1 MKIGDTIYY
10 LDFKDYC
17 VKQGVLYSAQPTSTG
32 YLAYTIINDKPEQKE
47 AAICFE
53 TEDKALAKLSELTPI
68 AKEIE
73 RLAKEAQHSID
84 LLRIQLLGEPTL
96 KELVK

>member
-1 MKIGDTIYY
+1 MKIGDTVYY

-17 VKQGVLYSAQPTSTG
+17 VKQGIIYSAQPTSTG
-32 YLAYTIINDKPEQKE
+32 YLAYTIINGQPEQKE
-47 AAICFE
+47 AAICFD

-84 LLRIQLLGEPTL
+84 MLRDQLLGKPTL
-96 KELVK
+96 KELLK

>member
-1 MKIGDTIYY
+1 MKIGDTVYY

-17 VKQGVLYSAQPTSTG
+17 VKQGTLYSMQPTTTG
-32 YLAYTIINDKPEQKE
+32 YLAYTIIGDKPEQKE

-53 TEDKALAKLSELTPI
+53 TETDALAKLSELTPI

-84 LLRIQLLGEPTL
+84 MLREQLLGKPTL
-96 KELVK
+96 KELLK